1 MKYSQGFKARMV
13 RRMTGR
19 EKISGTALAAEV
31 GVPQPTLSRWTREA
45 RTVLSMGGTAKQPE
59 DAGKSPRQWSAE
71 EKLQVVLEAAGLSD
85 NELGEF
91 LRRKGLHTVEL
102 EEWHRLATE
111 AAQVALSGP
120 KKGRSK
126 KSPEAR
132 RIKEL
137 EKELLRKDRALAEV
151 AALLTLKKKAQAIW
165 GDEDDDTSTRSG
177 T

>member
-1 MKYSQGFKARMV
+1 MDYNNGFKSRMV
-13 RRMTGR
+13 QRMAGP
-19 EKISGTALAAEV
+19 EGISANALSKDV
-31 GVPQPTLSRWTREA
+31 GVSQSTLSRWVRETH
-45 RTVLSMGGTAKQPE
+45 TVRSMGGTKKQSKGG
-59 DAGKSPRQWSAE
+59 GKSPRQWSAE

-85 NELGEF
+85 DELGEF

-111 AAQVALSGP
+111 ALASQ
-120 KKGRSK
+120 KKRGRK

-137 EKELLRKDRALAEV
+137 EKELLRKDNALAEV
-151 AALLTLKKKAQAIW
+151 AALLVLKKKAQAIW
-165 GDEDDDTSTRSG
+165 GDEDDDTATRSG